1 MFALSATRVRPV
13 KHCSPFPLIGSLAP
27 AQIEKLKDRTPEFVR
42 KLARSARRIRKI
54 FEIEEERYA
63 AEIC

>member
-1 MFALSATRVRPV
+1 M